1 MSFEDM
7 IKYLIKFKKH
17 DNKYVYMIIKMFQVN
32 GDILEAYV
40 LELQTIHEWTLLP
53 KAIIQEGNMIN
64 TQLQ

>member
-1 MSFEDM
+1 MTYRKLKDPKPKERN
-7 IKYLIKFKKH
+7 H
-17 DNKYVYMIIKMFQVN
+17 EENKRMIIKMFQVN

-40 LELQTIHEWTLLP
+40 LELQTIHEWTLPP

>member
-7 IKYLIKFKKH
+7 IKYLIKFKKN

-40 LELQTIHEWTLLP
+40 LELQTIHE
-53 KAIIQEGNMIN
+53 
-64 TQLQ
+64 

>member
-7 IKYLIKFKKH
+7 IKYLIKFFKRH
-17 DNKYVYMIIKMFQVN
+17 ENKYVYMIINMFQVN

-53 KAIIQEGNMIN
+53 KTIIQEGNMIN
-64 TQLQ
+64 T